1 MDAVI
6 DLGLELLIDESRI
19 QDPYLRLLA
28 AAIGEKIVP
37 RSPWRAIN
45 KAMAES
51 YGASEESIFH
61 NYIGWKCVRTGA

>member
-1 MDAVI
+1 MNAII
-6 DLGLELLIDESRI
+6 DLGSELLIDESTI

-51 YGASEESIFH
+51 YGATGSIFH
-61 NYIGWKCVRTGA
+61 SYIGWKCIRSEA